1 MAHYNAREKR
11 ELQGRI
17 ARGDVAPPCPRCGG
31 PCAVVRGGPRRDVP
45 YVRNRVVARC
55 GACRCS
61 VAVESGGRG
70 AWDGAAQAL
79 AGWALAAAA
88 WAAPSPAWGQSSAE
102 AATSCGSREGPAACA
117 PAPGAQG
124 WAVSTAGVAFGHPF
138 AAGDGEAA
146 VGATPLALEL
156 PVGARAVALGGA
168 FWTSGAD
175 AGAIFHHPS
184 LLAGASFGATY
195 QRFRAPSASA
205 GAVSFLSAAGS
216 GEWLGGVAGVGVAF
230 VEHGARGDAHGAWPG
245 AAAEPGSG
253 AEAAASAYVASVGF
267 ARELA
272 GFTVGGAAKVVGLRV
287 GAAKGST
294 GAVDLGASREVG
306 AATVALTLQNVGPD
320 LQMGGED
327 GRTAPLAARVV
338 VGIGAG
344 RTPVG
349 PLDVGGAVQ
358 AVRTGGGEV
367 AAGGGVEVAWWP
379 VLRRVFVARAGL
391 ARVPDQVHGAF
402 HEISLG
408 GGFEGDRIRLDYAY
422 RRHGP
427 REDGRAPA
435 TVSHTFGI
443 SFR

>member
-11 ELQGRI
+11 ELRGRI
-17 ARGDVAPPCPRCGG
+17 ARGEVAPPCPRCGG

-70 AWDGAAQAL
+70 AGGGAAQAL

-102 AATSCGSREGPAACA
+102 VATPCGAREGPAACA
-117 PAPGAQG
+117 PAPG
-124 WAVSTAGVAFGHPF
+124 
-138 AAGDGEAA
+138 
-146 VGATPLALEL
+146 PLALEL

-184 LLAGASFGATY
+184 LLAGGSFGATY

-205 GAVSFLSAAGS
+205 DAGGFLSAAGS

-230 VEHGARGDAHGAWPG
+230 VEHGALGDAHGAWPS
-245 AAAEPGSG
+245 AAVELGG
-253 AEAAASAYVASVGF
+253 GGEGAASAYVASVGF

-306 AATVALTLQNVGPD
+306 AATVALTVQNVGPD

-358 AVRTGGGEV
+358 VVRTGGGDL

-391 ARVPDQVHGAF
+391 ARTPDQARGAF
-402 HEISLG
+402 YELSFG

-427 REDGRAPA
+427 RDDGHPPA

>member
-11 ELQGRI
+11 ELRKRI
-17 ARGDVAPPCPRCGG
+17 ARGDAAPPCPRCGG

-61 VAVESGGRG
+61 VAVESRGRG
-70 AWDGAAQAL
+70 AGGGASQAL

-117 PAPGAQG
+117 PAPG
-124 WAVSTAGVAFGHPF
+124 
-138 AAGDGEAA
+138 
-146 VGATPLALEL
+146 PLALEL

-195 QRFRAPSASA
+195 QRFRSPSASA
-205 GAVSFLSAAGS
+205 DAGGFLSAAGS

-230 VEHGARGDAHGAWPG
+230 VEHGAPGDAHGAWPG
-245 AAAEPGSG
+245 AAVEPGG
-253 AEAAASAYVASVGF
+253 GGEAAASAYVASVGF

-306 AATVALTLQNVGPD
+306 AATVALTVQNVGPD
-320 LQMGGED
+320 VRMGGED

-358 AVRTGGGEV
+358 VVRTGEGEV

-391 ARVPDQVHGAF
+391 ARVPDQARGAF
-402 HEISLG
+402 HELSFG

-427 REDGRAPA
+427 RDAGRPPA